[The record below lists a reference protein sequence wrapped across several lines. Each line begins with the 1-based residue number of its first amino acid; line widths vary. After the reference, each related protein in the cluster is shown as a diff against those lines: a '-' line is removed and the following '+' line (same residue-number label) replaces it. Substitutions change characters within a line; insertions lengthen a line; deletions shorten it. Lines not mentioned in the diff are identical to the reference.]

1 GRRGLR
7 EHRRAHQGH
16 DHPRRREH
24 LPARDR
30 GVPAHP
36 SARRRGAGDRR
47 AERALRRGG
56 DGVGAAAPG
65 RQVDAGRPRAPLH
78 RQDRDVQ
85 DPALLEARR
94 GLPAHGHGQGAE
106 VQDARVGHRR
116 ARPRHRGLDEDGV
129 TARPPERK
137 IDRVFDVGPSTPTE
151 QVDRRRD
158 VLPGEPTLTD
168 PFIFLSEDWF
178 SPVGFEWHP
187 HRGFETVTYVVDG
200 ALEHR
205 DNAGGRG
212 VLGAGDLQ
220 WVTAGRGVLHA
231 ELAHER
237 RPVHT
242 LQLWLNL
249 PAAKKRVAPRY
260 QDVRGT
266 DAPVASAAG
275 VEARV
280 FAGRVGDV
288 EGPVETHWPTI
299 VADVRLEAGAR
310 LSVPLPAEYAAFFYL
325 LGGALDAGGRSVVA
339 AQVGWSD
346 PGAGSLELAAT
357 QPARLL
363 LYASA
368 PIREPIVAYGPFVM
382 NRRDEIIEA

>member
-1 GRRGLR
+1 VIRR
-7 EHRRAHQGH
+7 
-16 DHPRRREH
+16 
-24 LPARDR
+24 
-30 GVPAHP
+30 
-36 SARRRGAGDRR
+36 
-47 AERALRRGG
+47 
-56 DGVGAAAPG
+56 
-65 RQVDAGRPRAPLH
+65 
-78 RQDRDVQ
+78 
-85 DPALLEARR
+85 
-94 GLPAHGHGQGAE
+94 
-106 VQDARVGHRR
+106 
-116 ARPRHRGLDEDGV
+116 
-129 TARPPERK
+129 
-137 IDRVFDVGPSTPTE
+137 IDRVFDVGPSMPTE

-168 PFIFLSEDWF
+168 PFIFYSEDWF
-178 SPVGFEWHP
+178 SRVGFEWHP
-187 HRGFETVTYVVDG
+187 HRGFETVTYVVEG

-260 QDVRGT
+260 QDVRRT
-266 DAPVASAAG
+266 DAPAVNAPG
-275 VEARV
+275 VDARV
-280 FAGRVGDV
+280 FAGSVGDAH
-288 EGPVETHWPTI
+288 GPVDTLWPTT
-299 VADVRLEAGAR
+299 VVDLRFERGAR
-310 LSVPLPAEYAAFFYL
+310 FSVPLPGEFAAFFYV
-325 LGGALDAGGRSVVA
+325 LGGAVDAGGRSVAA

-346 PGAGSLELAAT
+346 AAAGSGSLDIAAA
-357 QPARLL
+357 QPAHVL

-382 NRRDEIIEA
+382 NRRDEIIEAMSDYRRGAFGKIP

>member
-1 GRRGLR
+1 MTERR
-7 EHRRAHQGH
+7 
-16 DHPRRREH
+16 
-24 LPARDR
+24 
-30 GVPAHP
+30 
-36 SARRRGAGDRR
+36 
-47 AERALRRGG
+47 
-56 DGVGAAAPG
+56 
-65 RQVDAGRPRAPLH
+65 
-78 RQDRDVQ
+78 
-85 DPALLEARR
+85 
-94 GLPAHGHGQGAE
+94 
-106 VQDARVGHRR
+106 
-116 ARPRHRGLDEDGV
+116 
-129 TARPPERK
+129 

-178 SPVGFEWHP
+178 SRVGFEWHP

-205 DNAGGRG
+205 DNAGGHG

-266 DAPVASAAG
+266 DAPAARAAG

-280 FAGRVGDV
+280 FAGSVGDV
-288 EGPVETHWPTI
+288 RGPVDTHWPTL
-299 VADVRLEAGAR
+299 VADVRLDAGAR
-310 LSVPLPAEYAAFFYL
+310 FTVPVPGDWAAFFYL
-325 LGGALDAGGRSVVA
+325 LGGAVDAGA
-339 AQVGWSD
+339 
-346 PGAGSLELAAT
+346 PGASDVTLAAT
-357 QPARLL
+357 RSAHLL

-382 NRRDEIIEA
+382 NRRDEIIEAMSDYRRGGFGQVP